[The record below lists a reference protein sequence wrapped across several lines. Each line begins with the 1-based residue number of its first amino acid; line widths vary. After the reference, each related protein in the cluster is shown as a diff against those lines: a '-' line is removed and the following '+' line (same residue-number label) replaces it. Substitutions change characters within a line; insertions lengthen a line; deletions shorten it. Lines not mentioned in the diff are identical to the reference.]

1 MLNYISE
8 NNELTLEKEIKEE
21 GEQDVSDS
29 PNDSTSPPASQN
41 NEQGSTLRDLL
52 TTTAGKLRV
61 GSTDA
66 GIAFAPVYS
75 MGASVSIT
83 AIYCL
88 LDLGGI
94 FAHAMQVPFH
104 LVIPPA
110 SGFKFGL

>member
-8 NNELTLEKEIKEE
+8 NNEFALEKEIKEE
-21 GEQDVSDS
+21 GEQDASDS
-29 PNDSTSPPASQN
+29 PNDSASPPASQN

-83 AIYCL
+83 TTYCL
-88 LDLGGI
+88 LDLGF

-104 LVIPPA
+104 LAIPPA